1 MFDVGFSE
9 IVFFGIIAIVIL
21 GPDKFPEVIRYI
33 AKLKVKFNALKSGIN
48 QTIQNELELSELK
61 NHLNNEI
68 VYVENLEKRLN
79 DYFIRNNIE
88 SHINVKSL
96 QPIKYYPID
105 FFKCKIPYQ
114 QSFILNNLMNFSCF
128 KSQ

>member
-9 IVFFGIIAIVIL
+9 IVFFGIIAVVIL

-33 AKLKVKFNALKSGIN
+33 AKLKVKFNALKNGIN

-79 DYFIRNNIE
+79 DYFIKNNIE
-88 SHINVKSL
+88 SHIGFKLS

-128 KSQ
+128 KIQ